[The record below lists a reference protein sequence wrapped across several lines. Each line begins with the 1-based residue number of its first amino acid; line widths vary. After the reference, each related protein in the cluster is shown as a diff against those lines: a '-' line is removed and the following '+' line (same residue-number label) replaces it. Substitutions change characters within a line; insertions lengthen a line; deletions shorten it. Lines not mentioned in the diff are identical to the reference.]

1 MKTPARTI
9 LTALCAVSAS
19 LTLTA
24 SVTQAAV
31 THNPLFQFS
40 EVPASSGAPLP
51 GRVTGLNSMTVDS
64 GHVWIAEK
72 IEDEQNPFKRVDK
85 FNAATGGFIS
95 QFAHAERF
103 PEYLGV
109 AVGHLAGAPEPQVY
123 LAEFPPAVGVY
134 SESGTKLPGSGWTG
148 AQTPATSWGQIS
160 SVAVDN
166 SPSPGDSAAGD
177 VYVADQAQ
185 KVVDVFKPDAEGNE
199 HYVGQLPGVFESPGR
214 VVVNS
219 VNGDVLVLDGSA
231 VDVFE
236 PVLGTYTL
244 SLKLTATPSGPFR
257 EVAGVAVDSGGDIYV
272 ANNPVDPVE
281 GSKRLGEVAQFS
293 AAGVYL
299 GHIARTASDGFS
311 TVRSVAV
318 DPATQDVYVGAKSE
332 TTNLAAVYVFGP
344 NVVLPDVTTKE
355 AVSVKAG
362 SATLEGTVNLDG
374 EGPATCQF
382 LYGTTKAFGQSAPCT
397 EPVTNES
404 GPVEVH
410 KDLAGLE
417 PDTTYFYRLQA
428 TNKNGTNVG
437 EPAQDREFT
446 TFGPGFHGQSVSD
459 VASTS
464 ATFNATISPH
474 SHATS
479 VYFDYGTT
487 TGYGSQAPAAPGV
500 AIGAGPGDVTLA
512 PQHVDGLS
520 PGTPYHYRVVVLADV
535 EVSAGVH
542 EVLTFDGPDQ
552 TFTTQGGAG
561 GPVLPDGRQWEMVTP
576 PDKHAAAIGTI
587 AIDRVTQAA
596 AGGEAFTFVTNNPTE
611 TEPAGYAGVVQVLA
625 QRTPGGWRS
634 KDISSPHDA
643 PTGSEIGGEEYKYFS
658 EDLSLSV
665 LLPAGAFTALSPEA
679 SEQTSYLHTSFQ
691 GAGFCGEACFRPL
704 VTGKPGYANVPLGT
718 VFGAGRPPALVG
730 ATPDLS
736 HVVLESNVALTPG
749 AVGGEGLYEWSQG
762 HLALVSVLPNGEQ
775 LNGNVEVVAGARG
788 GARHAVSND
797 GSRIVFA
804 ELLPTPHLYL
814 RVNATAPQSPIGLH
828 GECTVAADACTVQL
842 DAVQGGKGNGDQI
855 PQFQMA
861 SADGSRVFFTD
872 QQRLT
877 RSAGETAPRPK
888 EGDLYECL
896 IVLEA
901 GTPAC
906 HLTDLTPEAASGAPA
921 RVLDI
926 PPGASE
932 DGSTVYFVADG
943 VLAPGAVE
951 GTCASNCEGGAEAN
965 LYMWHEGTVSL
976 VARLSADDV
985 PDWNGTG
992 GTTELGNVMSRVSPD
1007 GRWLA
1012 FMSDRNL
1019 TGYDPRAASGAPV
1032 EEVYLYDRE
1041 TGRLA
1046 CASCDPTGARPVGRK
1061 ESELLPGLDGST
1073 SSWAETLLAGSV
1085 PSWTTYASSGTTL
1098 YQSRYLSDSGRL
1110 FFNSVGPLVPSD
1122 GNGVGDVYQFEPAGV
1137 GGCSSSTAGG
1147 SVVFV
1152 AASNGCVGLISSGR
1166 SPEESAFLDASASGA
1181 DVFFTT
1187 AARLAPTDFDTSA
1200 DVYDAHECS
1209 AAAPCLPPPAGVL
1222 PPCESAD
1229 SCKAAPSAQP
1239 EIFGAPP
1246 SATFSGPGNP
1256 PPPPGA
1262 KPKTPAQIRAEKLAK
1277 ALKACR
1283 VKRNKHN
1290 RTLCEKAAHKRYVV
1304 NTNAKGKKHAGGKRH
1319 G

>member
-1 MKTPARTI
+1 MITKTRMLSALSA
-9 LTALCAVSAS
+9 LTAS

-24 SVTQAAV
+24 PLAQAAV

-40 EVPASSGAPLP
+40 EVPAEGPLHEPVALP
-51 GRVTGLNSMTVDS
+51 GRVTELNSMTVDS
-64 GHVWIAEK
+64 SHVWIAEHM
-72 IEDEQNPFKRVDK
+72 EETLNFRVDK
-85 FNAATGGFIS
+85 FDAATGGFVS
-95 QFAHAERF
+95 QFAHAENP

-109 AVGHLAGAPEPQVY
+109 AVGHLEGAPEPQVY

-166 SPSPGDSAAGD
+166 STSPGDSAAGD
-177 VYVADQAQ
+177 VYVADQGQ

-199 HYVGQLPGVFESPGR
+199 HYVTQLPGVFEGPQR

-219 VNGDVLVLDGSA
+219 VNGDVLVVDGTA

-236 PVLGTYTL
+236 PVLGTY
-244 SLKLTATPSGPFR
+244 SLLLKITTTPSGPFG
-257 EVAGVAVDSGGDIYV
+257 EVSGVAVDSGGDIYI
-272 ANNPVDPVE
+272 AASHFG
-281 GSKRLGEVAQFS
+281 GSKRLPGEVAEFS

-299 GHIARTASDGFS
+299 GHITRTASDGFS
-311 TVRSVAV
+311 AVRSVAV
-318 DPATQDVYVGAKSE
+318 DPATQHVYVGAISE
-332 TTNLAAVYVFGP
+332 TTNLSAVYVFGP
-344 NVVLPDVTTKE
+344 NVVLPDVSTKE
-355 AVSVKAG
+355 ASSVKAG
-362 SATLEGTVNLDG
+362 SATLEGTVSLDG
-374 EGPATCQF
+374 EGPATCEF

-410 KDLAGLE
+410 KELGLE

-428 TNKNGTNVG
+428 TNKNGTNPG
-437 EPAQDREFT
+437 EPSQDREFT
-446 TFGPGFHGQSVSD
+446 TLGPGFHGQSVSD

-474 SHATS
+474 GHAAS

-487 TGYGSQAPAAPGV
+487 TGYGLQAPAAPGI
-500 AIGAGPGDVTLA
+500 AIGAGAGDVTLA

-520 PGTPYHYRVVVLADV
+520 PSTPYHYRVVVLADV

-542 EVLTFDGPDQ
+542 EVLTFYGPDQ

-561 GPVLPDGRQWEMVTP
+561 GPVLPDARQWEQVTP
-576 PDKHAAAIGTI
+576 PDKHAAAIETI
-587 AIDRVTQAA
+587 GSSHVTQAA
-596 AGGEAFTFVTNNPTE
+596 AGGEAFTFSTNNPTE
-611 TEPAGYAGVVQVLA
+611 TEPAGYAGSVQVLA

-643 PTGSEIGGEEYKYFS
+643 PTGTVIGGEEYKYFS
-658 EDLSLSV
+658 EDLSLGV
-665 LLPAGAFTALSPEA
+665 LLPQGAFTALSPEA

-691 GAGFCGEACFRPL
+691 GAGFCSEACFRPL
-704 VTGKPGYANVPLGT
+704 VTGQAGYANVPTGT
-718 VFGAGRPPALVG
+718 VFGKGGAPTMVG

-736 HVVLESNVALTPG
+736 HVVLQSEAALTPG
-749 AVGGEGLYEWSQG
+749 AHADANGDTSLYEWSRG
-762 HLALVSVLPNGEQ
+762 TLELVSVLPNGEQ
-775 LNGNVEVVAGARG
+775 SNGNVEVVAGERG

-804 ELLPTPHLYL
+804 ELHPTRHLYL
-814 RVNATAPQSPIGLH
+814 RVNSTEPQSPIGAH

-842 DAVQGGKGNGDQI
+842 DAVQGGKGNGAEE

-877 RSAGETAPRPK
+877 GSAGETAPGPK
-888 EGDLYECL
+888 QGDLYECR
-896 IVLEA
+896 IVLDA
-901 GTPAC
+901 GRPAC

-921 RVLDI
+921 RVLNV

-943 VLAPGAVE
+943 VLTAGAVE
-951 GTCASNCEGGAEAN
+951 GTCGSSCRAGNETN
-965 LYMWHEGTVSL
+965 LYVWHEGTMGL

-992 GTTELGNVMSRVSPD
+992 GTGELEGVTSRVSPD

-1012 FMSDRNL
+1012 FMADRSL
-1019 TGYDPRAASGAPV
+1019 TGYDMRAASGAPV

-1046 CASCDPTGARPVGRK
+1046 CASCDPTGARPVGRQ
-1061 ESELLPGLDGST
+1061 ESELMFGLDANAKWG
-1073 SSWAETLLAGSV
+1073 EQLLAGSV
-1085 PSWTTYASSGTTL
+1085 PGWTTYAGTHTV

-1122 GNGVGDVYQFEPAGV
+1122 GNGVGDVYQFEPVGV
-1137 GGCSSSTAGG
+1137 GGCSSGTAGG

-1187 AARLAPTDFDTSA
+1187 AARLSPQDFDTSA

-1209 AAAPCLPPPAGVL
+1209 AAAPCFPPPAGVL

-1262 KPKTPAQIRAEKLAK
+1262 KPKTPAQIRAEHLTK
-1277 ALKACR
+1277 ALKVCHKVKKKSKRKACER
-1283 VKRNKHN
+1283 
-1290 RTLCEKAAHKRYVV
+1290 AAHKKYATKASR
-1304 NTNAKGKKHAGGKRH
+1304 KKR
-1319 G
+1319 